1 MENPESIIT
10 KTGFMHDTAM
20 SNISAIKLTLRASA
34 LLVGLIGIAWGVSEF
49 SALREESTIKKI
61 ADRILV
67 GDVYKYPIL
76 LKQSSLVEPTQRPEL
91 CRPLTVRSAAVIR
104 LRLAEISDNA
114 ALGPEPVRT
123 NLAVDAIRQ
132 SLACSPADP
141 FFWLALYALGPSAPL
156 NYLSASY
163 RLGPNEGWIAL
174 KRNPVAFANFDELPD
189 DLRRIVVQEFV
200 RIVEMGNNIDD
211 AIKIFVGPAWDQR
224 ELILSQMDQLPLR
237 QRQEFQAALTRAGYD
252 VLVPGTSFDGA
263 P

>member
-1 MENPESIIT
+1 
-10 KTGFMHDTAM
+10 M
-20 SNISAIKLTLRASA
+20 SNDFGYKAVARTSAM
-34 LLVGLIGIAWGVSEF
+34 LVGLIGMAWGVSEF
-49 SALREESTIKKI
+49 SALREESTIKRI

-67 GDVYKYPIL
+67 GDVYKYQIL

-114 ALGPEPVRT
+114 ALAPEPVRT

-141 FFWLALYALGPSAPL
+141 FFWLALYALEPSAPL
-156 NYLSASY
+156 NYLTASY

-174 KRNPVAFANFDELPD
+174 KRNPVAFSNFDELPD

-200 RIVEMGNNIDD
+200 RIVEMDGAIAD
-211 AIKIFVGPAWDQR
+211 AMKIFVGPAWDHR
-224 ELILSQMDQLPLR
+224 ELILSEMEQVPLP
-237 QRQEFQAALTRAGYD
+237 QRQAFQAALTGAGYD
-252 VLVPGTSFDGA
+252 VLVPGTRFDG
-263 P
+263 PL

>member
-1 MENPESIIT
+1 
-10 KTGFMHDTAM
+10 M
-20 SNISAIKLTLRASA
+20 SNDFGHRQSLRASA
-34 LLVGLIGIAWGVSEF
+34 MLVGLIGIAWGVSQF
-49 SALREESTIKKI
+49 SALRQESTIKRI

-67 GDVYKYPIL
+67 GDVYNTDIL

-114 ALGPEPVRT
+114 ALGPAPVRT

-141 FFWLALYALGPSAPL
+141 FFWLALYALEPSAPL
-156 NYLSASY
+156 NYLTASY

-200 RIVEMGNNIDD
+200 RIVEMDSIDD
-211 AIKIFVGPAWDQR
+211 AVKIFVGPAWDQR
-224 ELILSQMDQLPLR
+224 ELILSQMDQVPLR
-237 QRQEFQAALTRAGYD
+237 QRQQFQAALTGAGYD
-252 VLVPGTSFDGA
+252 VSVPGTRFDG
-263 P
+263 PL

>member
-1 MENPESIIT
+1 
-10 KTGFMHDTAM
+10 M
-20 SNISAIKLTLRASA
+20 SNDFGYRLSLRASTI
-34 LLVGLIGIAWGVSEF
+34 LVGLIGIAWGGSEF

-67 GDVYKYPIL
+67 GDVYKYEIL

-114 ALGPEPVRT
+114 ALGPALIRT

-141 FFWLALYALGPSAPL
+141 FFWLALYALEPSAPL
-156 NYLSASY
+156 DYLIASY

-200 RIVEMGNNIDD
+200 RIVEMGTIED
-211 AIKIFVGPAWDQR
+211 AVKIFVGPAWDKR
-224 ELILSQMDQLPLR
+224 ELILSQMDQVPLP
-237 QRQEFQAALTRAGYD
+237 QRQEFQVALTGAGYD
-252 VLVPGTSFDGA
+252 VLVPGTRFDG
-263 P
+263 PL